1 MFNQYLPLLKNRSVQ
16 LVLGATLGILILL
29 AIFSP
34 HKNSSTSPTV
44 APESSPNALSQFNSN
59 FSQFRTRSQLET
71 LSSPFP
77 FKKGQIPILVSSYP
91 TSNNIIT
98 SLNIYY
104 YPGDPTN
111 TLRFEIYGLKY
122 DNSEAEITAYRE
134 TFAHGLSLMRERGLN
149 PSLYKFIYSR
159 NQSIQ
164 STAATW
170 VLKYKLLP

>member
-1 MFNQYLPLLKNRSVQ
+1 MYQQYLPLLKNRTVQ
-16 LVLGATLGILILL
+16 IVLGATLGILILI

-34 HKNSSTSPTV
+34 RKDSSVTLPPTSSPT
-44 APESSPNALSQFNSN
+44 SSPSSN
-59 FSQFRTRSQLET
+59 RGNFLFRSRAQLDS
-71 LSSPFP
+71 LRSPFP

-91 TSNNIIT
+91 TSTNIIT

-134 TFAHGLSLMRERGLN
+134 TFTHGLSLMRERGLD

-159 NQSIQ
+159 NQVVQ

>member
-1 MFNQYLPLLKNRSVQ
+1 MFQQYLPLLKNRTVQ
-16 LVLGATLGILILL
+16 IVLGATLGILILL
-29 AIFSP
+29 AILSP
-34 HKNSSTSPTV
+34 RKDSSVPPPPTLSSTPTSSNSSFF
-44 APESSPNALSQFNSN
+44 L
-59 FSQFRTRSQLET
+59 FRSRAQLET
-71 LSSPFP
+71 LRSPFP

-104 YPGDPTN
+104 YPGDPNN

-134 TFAHGLSLMRERGLN
+134 TFAHGLFLMRERGLN

-164 STAATW
+164 STASTW